1 MLARAR
7 GWCARRLRNDSTST
21 MNANSALF
29 VSFGAINIFLC
40 VLQQY
45 WGVKIVSA
53 ALKMA
58 KGDKADRDREA

>member
-1 MLARAR
+1 
-7 GWCARRLRNDSTST
+7 

-58 KGDKADRDREA
+58 KGDKADRDKEA